1 MMLGYYGRLALGRVR
16 RSPSQALLMVLALGF
31 GIGACVLMLTVY
43 DAVSRNPLGSK
54 GDRIF
59 SVTIDS
65 WGPDEPFD
73 TDKPALPPPELTY
86 QDSAALLLSTVPT
99 RKAAMVRTEDVIS
112 ATPGGVAIPIATRVT
127 GADFFPMF
135 DVPFLYGNGWQARH
149 DEGAGEVIVLSRAL
163 NQKLFGDVNSV
174 GRTVFWD
181 RKPMRV
187 VGVLDT
193 WDPLP
198 KFYDLWEGA
207 FSQPEDAYVPF
218 GWVLA
223 RGRIPDGGAIGCWP
237 EGPIGS
243 LAQFLQ
249 SGCVVMQLWVEL
261 DTPAAVQLM
270 QNYLDS
276 YWADQHK
283 VGRFP
288 RPRNNRI
295 TDVTQWLTDQRV
307 VSDDNRVLVGVA
319 VAFLVICLLNTGAVL
334 LSQFLKQAH
343 SSSVRRALGA
353 SRGQIFL
360 QHLVE
365 AGLVAGAGGALGLIL
380 STVSLFMVH
389 AIFASASVG
398 RSGYQQ
404 IMHVSVDS
412 VVWTFVLSV
421 LCTLAVGLYPAW
433 RVGMIAPASGLKE
446 D

>member
-1 MMLGYYGRLALGRVR
+1 MMLGYYACLAFGRMR
-16 RSPSQALLMVLALGF
+16 RSPSQTILMVLALGF

-43 DAVSRNPLGSK
+43 DAVSRSPLGSK
-54 GDRIF
+54 GDRIY

-73 TDKPALPPPELTY
+73 TDKPALPPPETTY
-86 QDSAALLLSTVPT
+86 KDSIELLRSTVPT
-99 RKAAMVRTEDVIS
+99 HKAAMVRTEDVIS
-112 ATPGGVAIPIATRVT
+112 ATAGGMALPIATRVT

-135 DVPFLYGNGWQARH
+135 EAPFLYGNGWHAPQ
-149 DEGAGEVIVLSRAL
+149 DDGASEVIVLSRTL
-163 NQKLFGDVNSV
+163 SEKLFGDANSV

-187 VGVLDT
+187 IGVLDD
-193 WDPLP
+193 WHPLP

-207 FSQPEDAYVPF
+207 FSVPEDAYVPF
-218 GWVLA
+218 GWVRA

-237 EGPIGS
+237 EGPIGT
-243 LAQFLQ
+243 LDQFLQ
-249 SGCVVMQLWVEL
+249 SGCVVMQMWVEL
-261 DTPAAVQLM
+261 DTPSAVKRM
-270 QNYLDS
+270 QNYLDA
-276 YWADQHK
+276 YWTDQHK
-283 VGRFP
+283 AGRFP
-288 RPRNNRI
+288 RARNNRL
-295 TDVTQWLTDQRV
+295 TNVSQWLTDQRV

-365 AGLVAGAGGALGLIL
+365 AGLVAGAGGVLGLIL
-380 STVSLFMVH
+380 SAVSLVMVH
-389 AIFASASVG
+389 ALFASGSIGA
-398 RSGYQQ
+398 SGYQQ
-404 IMHVSVDS
+404 IMHISSDS
-412 VVWTFVLSV
+412 VVWTFVLSI

-433 RVGMIAPASGLKE
+433 RVGMIAPAAGLKE
-446 D
+446 G